1 MLEGDRKK
9 DIITQFKLKENDTG
23 SVDVQVALITERI
36 SQLTEHL
43 KVHPHDHHSRRGL
56 LRLIGQRRRLLLYLR
71 KAEPE
76 RYYSLIGRLGLRK

>member
-56 LRLIGQRRRLLLYLR
+56 LKLIGQRRRLLLYLR
-71 KAEPE
+71 KAERE